1 MMILIYLYF
10 FILGLVF
17 GSFFNVVG
25 LRVPLKKSIV
35 SPRSACSNC
44 GHTLHSRE
52 LVPVF
57 SYVLQKGKCRNCG
70 VHISILYPLIELITG
85 CLFVFA
91 LYQIGFQIELLIALT
106 FISLLIII
114 VVSDLAYMLIPDR
127 ILLFFLPIFIIERF
141 YIPLDPWWNS
151 IVGAIGA
158 FLVLF
163 FIAIVSNGGMG
174 GGDIKLFGVLGFV
187 LGWKLILITFMIA
200 CFIGTVF
207 GLASMKAG
215 KVKKRNPIPFGP
227 FIAIGGLI
235 SYFYGNELINW
246 YLSILG

>member
-1 MMILIYLYF
+1 MFLIYFCYF
-10 FILGLVF
+10 LLGLVF

-44 GHTLHSRE
+44 GHTLHSSE

-70 VHISILYPLIELITG
+70 THISILYPLIELLTG

-91 LYQIGFQIELLIALT
+91 LIQIGFQMELLVALSL
-106 FISLLIII
+106 ISLLVII

-127 ILLFFLPIFIIERF
+127 ILLFFLLVFIIERYF
-141 YIPLDPWWNS
+141 IPLDSWWNS
-151 IVGAIGA
+151 MIGAVGA
-158 FLVLF
+158 FVVLF
-163 FIAIVSNGGMG
+163 LIGLVSNGGMG

-187 LGWKLILITFMIA
+187 LGWKLILITFIIA
-200 CFIGTVF
+200 CFTGTIF
-207 GLASMKAG
+207 GLVSMKARRIH
-215 KVKKRNPIPFGP
+215 KRNPIPFGP
-227 FIAIGGLI
+227 FIGFGGLI
-235 SYFYGNELINW
+235 SYFYGNELIGW